1 MIIVDDLRAMSRS
14 QRAAFTAAFLGWA
27 LDAFDFFLLTFVLTD
42 IARDFKVEV
51 PAVAVA
57 IALTLYARP
66 FGALVFGLLADRFG
80 RRAVLQIDVMLY
92 SLLAFASAFSPNL
105 ITLLILRTAFG
116 FAMGGEWGVGASL
129 TMESIPPKMRGMV
142 SGMLQVGYPTG
153 ALLGALANLALPH
166 VGWRGLLMFSALPAL
181 LVLYIRRNVE
191 ESPSWVEGR
200 EERRQAGVLG
210 PLMRHWPLLIYVV
223 VLMTAFNLFSH
234 GTQDLFPTFLKKQHH
249 FDTVVVTTIA
259 ICGNIGAIC
268 GGIFFGTLS
277 EVIGRRRAILLAALF
292 ALPVIPLWAFSQ
304 TPLLLAAGA
313 FLIQISVQGA
323 WGVVP
328 VHLNELSPDTARGF
342 FPGFAYQL
350 GNLFAASAAPLQAAF
365 AHDRGDNY
373 GLALGVMA
381 AGVAVT
387 LSILTIFGPESRGKA
402 FGASGPA
409 KS

>member
-80 RRAVLQIDVMLY
+80 RRAVLQIDVLLY
-92 SLLAFASAFSPNL
+92 SILAFASAFSPNL
-105 ITLLILRTAFG
+105 ITLLVLRTAFG

-142 SGMLQVGYPTG
+142 SGLLQVGYPTG

-191 ESPSWVEGR
+191 ESPAWVEGR
-200 EERRQAGVLG
+200 EARQQAGVLG
-210 PLMRHWPLLIYVV
+210 PLIQNWPLLLYVV

-249 FDTVVVTTIA
+249 FDTVMVTTIA

-268 GGIFFGTLS
+268 GGVFFGTLS
-277 EVIGRRRAILLAALF
+277 EVIGRRRAILVAALF

-328 VHLNELSPDTARGF
+328 VHLNELSPDSARGF

-387 LSILTIFGPESRGKA
+387 LSVLTIFGPERRGKA
-402 FGASGPA
+402 FGKPGATGG
-409 KS
+409 

>member
-1 MIIVDDLRAMSRS
+1 MIIVNDLKAMSAS

-42 IARDFKVEV
+42 IAREFRVEV
-51 PAVAVA
+51 KDVAVA

-66 FGALVFGLLADRFG
+66 FGAMVFGLLADRFG
-80 RRAVLQIDVMLY
+80 RRSVLQIDVLLY
-92 SLLAFASAFSPNL
+92 SVLAFASAFSPNL
-105 ITLLILRTAFG
+105 ITLLVLRTAFG

-129 TMESIPPKMRGMV
+129 TMESIPPKTRGMV
-142 SGMLQVGYPTG
+142 SGLLQVGYPTG

-191 ESPSWVEGR
+191 ESPTWANGR
-200 EERRQAGVLG
+200 EARQQAGVIG
-210 PLMRHWPLLIYVV
+210 PLIQHWPLLIYVV

-249 FDTVVVTTIA
+249 FDTVRVTAIA
-259 ICGNIGAIC
+259 ITGNIGAIC

-277 EVIGRRRAILLAALF
+277 EKIGRRWAILLAALI

-328 VHLNELSPDTARGF
+328 VHLNELSPETARGF

-365 AHDRGDNY
+365 AHDHGDNY
-373 GLALGVMA
+373 GLALGVVA

-387 LSILTIFGPESRGKA
+387 LSVLILFGPERRGRV
-402 FGASGPA
+402 FGVDAA
-409 KS
+409 AR